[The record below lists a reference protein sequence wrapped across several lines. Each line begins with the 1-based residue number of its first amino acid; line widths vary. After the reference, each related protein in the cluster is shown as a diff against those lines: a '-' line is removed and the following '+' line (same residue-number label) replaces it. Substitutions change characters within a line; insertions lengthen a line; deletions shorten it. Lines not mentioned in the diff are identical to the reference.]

1 MKFNKDSFLFKLNYI
16 LKKKYKIYFIVFI
29 STLLIGLVFQLIGI
43 SSVAPL
49 TASFFEQ
56 SGEGKIYSILIKF
69 LPSLKSYDSFFVLLT
84 FFIIFVIISN
94 LIFVFS
100 TFLSAKITFAVERD
114 LRNTLVKQFINNSY
128 SFFFKTNSSNFIS
141 LMINE
146 TQRLCVS
153 VMLPIAEVI
162 SRTVLVLGICAFLIY
177 SSNPNIII
185 IIGLVF
191 FSYFIYYLS
200 LRRKILE
207 NNKLLTMNNQE
218 LIKNSNDLF
227 KSLREIKIYQIEN
240 LFLDKIIS
248 ITQRIQKIR
257 FFTVF
262 FSNSPRYYM
271 EIIMLVI
278 VYALFIIYKNSI
290 NVEKISLFALYI
302 YAFFKILPSL
312 QGLFSQLMVA
322 RSNMD
327 SLNVIYEKF
336 KDFKTD
342 NKKFSKYESQ
352 IHENFKNINLE
363 NIVFNY
369 DGNSLLDKI
378 NLNIKQGD
386 KIGIKGKSG
395 SGKTTIINL
404 ILGMVEPKEGIVY
417 FNEKPVNSNQIIN
430 RFNGKIGIIPQN
442 PTMIETTIEENILL
456 GEKKNEKKLIESLK
470 IAGLNKFSLKDLQKN
485 IHSTSLNLSGGQIQR
500 IAIARAIYRLPD
512 ILIIDEGFNQLD
524 EETEK
529 NVINDLMKIKNLTI
543 IIIYHKI
550 INESLLDKIYLIENY
565 KLKPQ

>member
-1 MKFNKDSFLFKLNYI
+1 MKSNKNGILFKLNYI
-16 LKKKYKIYFIVFI
+16 LKKKYKIYFIIFI
-29 STLLIGLVFQLIGI
+29 CTLLIGLIFQLIGI

-56 SGEGKIYSILIKF
+56 SEESKIYLNLVKF
-69 LPSLKSYDSFFVLLT
+69 LPILKSYDNFFVLLT
-84 FFIIFVIISN
+84 FFIMFVIISN

-100 TFLSAKITFAVERD
+100 TYLSAKITFAIERD
-114 LRNTLVKQFINNSY
+114 LRNTLVSKFINNSY
-128 SFFFKTNSSNFIS
+128 SFFFKTNNSNFIS

-146 TQRLCVS
+146 TQRLCTA

-177 SSNPNIII
+177 TSNSNIII
-185 IIGLVF
+185 IIGLVLF
-191 FSYFIYYLS
+191 TYFIYYL
-200 LRRKILE
+200 LIRRKILE
-207 NNKLLTMNNQE
+207 NNKLLTINNQE
-218 LIKNSNDLF
+218 LIKNSDGLF
-227 KSLREIKIYQIEN
+227 KSLREIKIYQIED
-240 LFLDKIIS
+240 LFLNKIIS
-248 ITQRIQKIR
+248 ISQKIQKIR

-271 EIIMLVI
+271 EIIMLII
-278 VYALFIIYKNSI
+278 VYALFNIYRDSI
-290 NVEKISLFALYI
+290 NLEKISLFALYF
-302 YAFFKILPSL
+302 YAFFKVLPSL

-322 RSNMD
+322 RSNID

-336 KDFKTD
+336 KDFKIY
-342 NKKFSKYESQ
+342 NKNFSNHESQ
-352 IHENFKNINLE
+352 SLENFGNINLE

-369 DGNSLLDKI
+369 DGNKLLDKV

-395 SGKTTIINL
+395 SGKTSLINL
-404 ILGMVEPKEGIVY
+404 ILGMIEPKEGIIY
-417 FNEKPVNSNQIIN
+417 FNDKPINPNQIIS

-456 GEKKNEKKLIESLK
+456 GQTKNEKRLIESLK
-470 IAGLNKFSLKDLQKN
+470 TAGLNNFSLKDLEKN
-485 IHSTSLNLSGGQIQR
+485 VHSTSLNLSGGQIQR
-500 IAIARAIYRLPD
+500 IAIARAIYRLPN
-512 ILIIDEGFNQLD
+512 ILIIDDGFNQLD

-529 NVINDLMKIKNLTI
+529 NIINDLMKIKNLTI
-543 IIIYHKI
+543 IMIYHKI

>member
-1 MKFNKDSFLFKLNYI
+1 MKSNKNSILFKLNYI
-16 LKKKYKIYFIVFI
+16 LKKKYKIYFIIFI
-29 STLLIGLVFQLIGI
+29 CTLLIGLIFQLIGI

-56 SGEGKIYSILIKF
+56 SEESKIYLNLVKF
-69 LPSLKSYDSFFVLLT
+69 LPILKSYDNFFVLLT
-84 FFIIFVIISN
+84 FFIMFVIISN

-100 TFLSAKITFAVERD
+100 TYLSAKITFAIERD
-114 LRNTLVKQFINNSY
+114 LRNTLVSKFINNSY
-128 SFFFKTNSSNFIS
+128 SFFFKTNNSNFIS

-146 TQRLCVS
+146 TQRLCTA

-177 SSNPNIII
+177 TSNSNIII
-185 IIGLVF
+185 IIGLVLF
-191 FSYFIYYLS
+191 TYFIYYL
-200 LRRKILE
+200 LIRRKILE
-207 NNKLLTMNNQE
+207 NNKLLTINNQE
-218 LIKNSNDLF
+218 LIKNSDGLF
-227 KSLREIKIYQIEN
+227 KSLREIKIYQIED
-240 LFLDKIIS
+240 LFLNKIIS
-248 ITQRIQKIR
+248 ISQKIQKIR

-271 EIIMLVI
+271 EIIMLII
-278 VYALFIIYKNSI
+278 VYALFNIYRDSI
-290 NVEKISLFALYI
+290 NLEKISLFALYF
-302 YAFFKILPSL
+302 YAFFKVLPSL

-322 RSNMD
+322 RSNID

-336 KDFKTD
+336 KDFKIY
-342 NKKFSKYESQ
+342 NKNFSNHESQ
-352 IHENFKNINLE
+352 SLENFGNINLE

-369 DGNSLLDKI
+369 DGNKLLDNV

-395 SGKTTIINL
+395 SGKTSLINL
-404 ILGMVEPKEGIVY
+404 ILGMIEPKEGIIY
-417 FNEKPVNSNQIIN
+417 FNDKPINPNQIIS

-456 GEKKNEKKLIESLK
+456 GQTKNEKRLIESLK
-470 IAGLNKFSLKDLQKN
+470 TAGLNNFSLKDLEKN
-485 IHSTSLNLSGGQIQR
+485 VHSTSLNLSGGQIQR
-500 IAIARAIYRLPD
+500 IAIARAIYRLPN

-529 NVINDLMKIKNLTI
+529 NIINDLMKIKNLTI
-543 IIIYHKI
+543 IMIYHKI

>member
-1 MKFNKDSFLFKLNYI
+1 MKSNKNGILFKLNYI
-16 LKKKYKIYFIVFI
+16 LKKKYKIYFIIFI
-29 STLLIGLVFQLIGI
+29 CTLLIGLIFQLIGI

-56 SGEGKIYSILIKF
+56 SEESKIYLNLVKF
-69 LPSLKSYDSFFVLLT
+69 LPILKSYDNFFVLLT
-84 FFIIFVIISN
+84 FFIMFVIISN

-100 TFLSAKITFAVERD
+100 TYLSAKITFAIERD
-114 LRNTLVKQFINNSY
+114 LRNTLVSKFINNSY
-128 SFFFKTNSSNFIS
+128 SFFFKTNNSNFIS

-146 TQRLCVS
+146 TQRLCTA

-177 SSNPNIII
+177 TSNSNIII
-185 IIGLVF
+185 IIGLVLF
-191 FSYFIYYLS
+191 TYFIYYL
-200 LRRKILE
+200 LIRRKILE
-207 NNKLLTMNNQE
+207 NNKLLTINNQE
-218 LIKNSNDLF
+218 LIKNSDGLF
-227 KSLREIKIYQIEN
+227 KSLREIKIYQIED
-240 LFLDKIIS
+240 LFLNKIIS
-248 ITQRIQKIR
+248 ISQKIQKIR

-271 EIIMLVI
+271 EIIMLII
-278 VYALFIIYKNSI
+278 VYALFNIYRDSI
-290 NVEKISLFALYI
+290 NLEKISLFALYF
-302 YAFFKILPSL
+302 YAFFKVLPSL

-322 RSNMD
+322 RSNID

-336 KDFKTD
+336 KDFKIY
-342 NKKFSKYESQ
+342 NKNFSNHESQ
-352 IHENFKNINLE
+352 SLENFGNINLE

-369 DGNSLLDKI
+369 DGNKLLDKV

-395 SGKTTIINL
+395 SGKTSLINL
-404 ILGMVEPKEGIVY
+404 ILGMIEPKEGIIY
-417 FNEKPVNSNQIIN
+417 FNDKPINPNQIIS

-456 GEKKNEKKLIESLK
+456 GQTKNEKRLIESLK
-470 IAGLNKFSLKDLQKN
+470 TAGLNNFSLKDLEKN
-485 IHSTSLNLSGGQIQR
+485 VHSTSLNLSGGQIQR
-500 IAIARAIYRLPD
+500 IAIARAIYRLPN

-529 NVINDLMKIKNLTI
+529 NIINDLMKIKNLTI
-543 IIIYHKI
+543 IMIYHKI

>member
-1 MKFNKDSFLFKLNYI
+1 MKFNKNSSIFKLNYI
-16 LKKKYKIYFIVFI
+16 LKKKYKIYFIIFI
-29 STLLIGLVFQLIGI
+29 STLLIGLIFQLIGI

-56 SGEGKIYSILIKF
+56 SGESKIYSNLVKF
-69 LPSLKSYDSFFVLLT
+69 LPSLENYDNFFVLLT

-94 LIFVFS
+94 LIFLFS
-100 TFLSAKITFAVERD
+100 TFLSAKITFAIEKD
-114 LRNTLVKQFINNSY
+114 LRNTLVNQFINNSY
-128 SFFFKTNSSNFIS
+128 SFFFKTNNSNFIS

-146 TQRLCVS
+146 TQRLSVS

-162 SRTVLVLGICAFLIY
+162 SRTVLVLGICIFLIY
-177 SSNPNIII
+177 ISNPNIII
-185 IIGLVF
+185 IIGFILF
-191 FSYFIYYLS
+191 FYFVYYLS
-200 LRRKILE
+200 IRRKIYE

-227 KSLREIKIYQIEN
+227 KSLREIKIYQIEDI
-240 LFLDKIIS
+240 FLNKIIS
-248 ITQRIQKIR
+248 ITHKIQKIR

-278 VYALFIIYKNSI
+278 VYSLFSIYKDTIS
-290 NVEKISLFALYI
+290 VEKISLFALYI
-302 YAFFKILPSL
+302 YAFFKVLPSL

-322 RSNMD
+322 RSNID

-336 KDFKTD
+336 KDFKTN
-342 NKKFSKYESQ
+342 NKNFSDYKSQ
-352 IHENFKNINLE
+352 SRENFKNINLE
-363 NIVFNY
+363 NIIFNY
-369 DGNSLLDKI
+369 DGNKLLDKV
-378 NLNIKQGD
+378 NLKIKQGD

-395 SGKTTIINL
+395 SGKTSIINL
-404 ILGMVEPKEGIVY
+404 ILGMIEPKKGNIY
-417 FNEKPVNSNQIIN
+417 FNDKRINPKQIISK
-430 RFNGKIGIIPQN
+430 FNGKIGIIPQN

-456 GEKKNEKKLIESLK
+456 GELKDKSKLIESIN
-470 IAGLNKFSLKDLQKN
+470 IAGLDNFTIKDLQKN

-500 IAIARAIYRLPD
+500 IAIARAIYRSPN

-524 EETEK
+524 EENEK
-529 NVINDLMKIKNLTI
+529 KVIKNLMKIKNLTI
-543 IIIYHKI
+543 IMIYHKI
-550 INESLLDKIYLIENY
+550 INEKLLDKVYLIENY

>member
-1 MKFNKDSFLFKLNYI
+1 MIFNKNSSIFKLNYI
-16 LKKKYKIYFIVFI
+16 LKKKYKIYFIIFI
-29 STLLIGLVFQLIGI
+29 STLLIGLIFQLIGI

-49 TASFFEQ
+49 TTSFFEQ
-56 SGEGKIYSILIKF
+56 SGESKIYSNLVKF
-69 LPSLKSYDSFFVLLT
+69 LPSLENYDNFFVLLT

-94 LIFVFS
+94 LIFLFS
-100 TFLSAKITFAVERD
+100 TFLSAKITFAIEKD
-114 LRNTLVKQFINNSY
+114 LRNTLVNQFINNSY
-128 SFFFKTNSSNFIS
+128 SFFFKTNNSNFIS

-146 TQRLCVS
+146 TQRLSVS

-162 SRTVLVLGICAFLIY
+162 SRTVLVLGICIFLIY
-177 SSNPNIII
+177 ISNPNIII
-185 IIGLVF
+185 IIGFILF
-191 FSYFIYYLS
+191 FYFVYYLS
-200 LRRKILE
+200 IRRKIYE

-227 KSLREIKIYQIEN
+227 KSLREIKIYQIEDI
-240 LFLDKIIS
+240 FLNKIIS
-248 ITQRIQKIR
+248 ITHKIQKIR

-278 VYALFIIYKNSI
+278 VYSLFSIYKDAI

-302 YAFFKILPSL
+302 YAFFKVLPSL

-322 RSNMD
+322 RSNID

-336 KDFKTD
+336 KDFKTN
-342 NKKFSKYESQ
+342 NKNFSDYKSQ
-352 IHENFKNINLE
+352 SRENFKNINLE
-363 NIVFNY
+363 NIIFNY
-369 DGNSLLDKI
+369 DGNKLLDKV
-378 NLNIKQGD
+378 NLKIKQGD

-395 SGKTTIINL
+395 SGKTSIINL
-404 ILGMVEPKEGIVY
+404 ILGMIEPKKGNIY
-417 FNEKPVNSNQIIN
+417 FNDKRINPKQIISK
-430 RFNGKIGIIPQN
+430 FNGKIGIIPQN

-456 GEKKNEKKLIESLK
+456 GELKDKSKLIESIN
-470 IAGLNKFSLKDLQKN
+470 IAGLDNFTIKDLQKN

-500 IAIARAIYRLPD
+500 IAIARAIYRSPN

-524 EETEK
+524 EENEK
-529 NVINDLMKIKNLTI
+529 KVIKNLMKIKNLTI
-543 IIIYHKI
+543 IMIYHKI
-550 INESLLDKIYLIENY
+550 INEKLLDKVYLIENY